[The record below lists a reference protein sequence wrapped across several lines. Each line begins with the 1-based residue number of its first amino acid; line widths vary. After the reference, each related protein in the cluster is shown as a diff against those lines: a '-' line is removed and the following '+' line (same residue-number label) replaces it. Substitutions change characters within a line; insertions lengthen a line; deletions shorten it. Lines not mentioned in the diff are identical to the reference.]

1 MLVCPSCGESNPDR
15 FRLCGFCGTPLAAAA
30 AAREERRTVTIVFS
44 DLQGSTK
51 LGEAL
56 DPESV
61 RAVMSRYF
69 DAMTAVL
76 RRHGGTIEKFIGD
89 AIMAVFGLPRIH
101 EDDALRAVRA
111 ARETQAALAELNDEL
126 ERDFGVRLTNRT
138 GVNTGEVVTGDA
150 ASAQRLVT
158 GDTVNTAARLE
169 QAAGPNEVLIG
180 ELTWRLVRD
189 AVEIEPVEP
198 LELKGKAERVAAY
211 RLLEVAAGIDG
222 AARDGRQP
230 LVGRTE
236 ELAFLLGHFRTAV
249 DERKPTIATVI
260 GDAGVGKSR
269 LIREVVASVADEA
282 VVVSGRC
289 LSYGEGTTFWPV
301 IEAVR
306 DAAGINPDDGPD
318 VGLDKLAALAV
329 DGAIVERFASILGLS
344 QDTFSIDELFWAVRR
359 WLETMTERHG
369 PICWVVDDIHW
380 AEPTFLTL
388 LQHVIETAIDHPI
401 FIVCSARRELLD
413 RALDWGQDGGRVM
426 LAPLADADA
435 GEVVANL
442 LGRTGIPTSVTN
454 RVVAAAEGNPLFVEQ
469 LTAMLVDSGKL
480 RPIGDGW
487 EVAGDNLFNIEVP
500 PTIHALI
507 AARLDLLRPDE
518 RAVIEP
524 ASVVGLEFSEASV
537 VALVA
542 EALVNDVSRHLREVE
557 RKGLIEGGRTTALD
571 EDGFR
576 FHHILIRDAA
586 YQSLLK
592 RERAQLH
599 ERFVDWVEGVNR
611 ANERGTEFEEI
622 LGYHLEQAYRYL
634 ADLGPLDDHGRAL
647 RSRASERLGSAGRRA
662 LARGDMSA
670 AAALLRRAAAL
681 LEEGAERAALLVDL
695 GEALTELGSFDEA
708 DEALITATDAASTA
722 GDGRLGAKAELARLA
737 TTLYLG
743 AAEDWGARVDEVVP
757 RSLRV
762 FGDADDHD
770 GLALAWRL
778 RVGRHGIAAEFAES
792 ARAAEQ
798 VVHHARL
805 AGNHRYET
813 RGASGYAQAAL
824 FGPTPVAEAIA
835 RCSALLEQVD
845 SDRRTG
851 AFIRSV
857 LAELTAMD
865 NRIDEGRALLAASVS
880 QLAELGS
887 NVLASS
893 SSSES
898 ARIEILAGNLQGAQ
912 ELLWKD
918 HHALTAMG
926 ERYLLPSVDGL
937 LARVLYTLDRF
948 DEAEELAV
956 AVREMAIEDDLDAQA
971 LWRSV
976 RAMLL
981 ARRGDV
987 EDAVTLS
994 LEAIDMRRRSDA
1006 IVFLADALADFSEV
1020 LRFTGREDEVRAVRN
1035 EALRLYERKG
1045 DVVSAGRLRSLLS

>member
-111 ARETQAALAELNDEL
+111 ARETQAALAQLNDEL

-150 ASAQRLVT
+150 ATAQRLVT

-222 AARDGRQP
+222 TARDGRQP
-230 LVGRTE
+230 LVGRTD

-249 DERKPTIATVI
+249 DERKPTVATVI

-269 LIREVVASVADEA
+269 LIREVVASLADEA

-289 LSYGEGTTFWPV
+289 LSYGDGTTFWPV

-318 VGLDKLAALAV
+318 VGFEKLGTLAGDRAV
-329 DGAIVERFASILGLS
+329 VERLASILGLS
-344 QDTFSIDELFWAVRR
+344 QDTFSLDELFWAVRR

-388 LQHVIETAIDHPI
+388 LQHVVETATGHPI
-401 FIVCSARRELLD
+401 FVVCSARRELLD

-442 LGRTGIPTSVTN
+442 LGRSGIPASVTD

-469 LTAMLVDSGKL
+469 MTSMLVDSGKL
-480 RPIGDGW
+480 RPTDGGWQVVGDDLS
-487 EVAGDNLFNIEVP
+487 AIEVP
-500 PTIHALI
+500 PTIHALL
-507 AARLDLLRPDE
+507 AARLDLLARDE

-524 ASVVGLEFSEASV
+524 ASVVGLEFSEAAV

-542 EALVNDVSRHLREVE
+542 ESLVPGVPQHLGEIE

-586 YQSLLK
+586 YQNLLK
-592 RERAQLH
+592 RERSQLH
-599 ERFVDWVEGVNR
+599 ERFVNWVDGVNQ
-611 ANERGTEFEEI
+611 ANERGAEFEEI

-634 ADLGPLDDHGRAL
+634 ADLGPLDDHGRVL

-670 AAALLRRAAAL
+670 AAALLRRASAL
-681 LEEGAERAALLVDL
+681 LDEGAERAALLVDL

-708 DEALITATDAASTA
+708 DEALATAADAAFNA
-722 GDGRLGAKAELARLA
+722 GDGRLSAKAELARLA

-743 AAEDWGARVDEVVP
+743 GADDWGARVDEAVP
-757 RSLRV
+757 RSLQV
-762 FGDADDHD
+762 FDEAGDHD

-805 AGNHRYET
+805 AGNRRYET

-835 RCSALLEQVD
+835 RCSDLLEQVE
-845 SDRRTG
+845 SDRRTA

-865 NRIDEGRALLAASVS
+865 DRIDEGRALLAASVN

-887 NVLASS
+887 NVLAAS

-898 ARIEILAGNLQGAQ
+898 ARIEILAGNLRGAE

-948 DEAEELAV
+948 DEADELAV

-971 LWRSV
+971 RWRSV
-976 RAMLL
+976 HAMLL
-981 ARRGDV
+981 ARRGEV
-987 EDAVTLS
+987 EGAISLS
-994 LEAIDMRRRSDA
+994 LEAIEMRRRSDA
-1006 IVFLADALADFSEV
+1006 IVFLADALTEFSEV
-1020 LRFTGREDEVRAVRN
+1020 LRFTGREDEVRAVRT
-1035 EALRLYERKG
+1035 EALGLFERKG

>member
-15 FRLCGFCGTPLAAAA
+15 FRLCGFCGTPLAAAV

-76 RRHGGTIEKFIGD
+76 RRHEGTIEKFIGD

-111 ARETQAALAELNDEL
+111 ARETQAALAALNDEL

-150 ASAQRLVT
+150 ATAQRLVT

-189 AVEIEPVEP
+189 AVKIEPVEP
-198 LELKGKAERVAAY
+198 LELKGKAEKVAAY
-211 RLLEVAAGIDG
+211 RLLEVTEGAEG
-222 AARDGRQP
+222 AARDGRQA
-230 LVGRTE
+230 LVGRKE
-236 ELAFLLGHFRTAV
+236 ELAFLLAHFQTAV

-269 LIREVVASVADEA
+269 LIREAVASIAGDA
-282 VVVSGRC
+282 TVVSGRC

-306 DAAGINPDDGPD
+306 DAAGISPDDGPD
-318 VGLDKLAALAV
+318 VGFVKLTALIADHEV
-329 DGAIVERFASILGLS
+329 VERLASILGLS

-359 WLETMTERHG
+359 WLEMTAERHG
-369 PICWVVDDIHW
+369 PMCWVVDDIHW

-388 LQHVIETAIDHPI
+388 LQHVVESATGHAI
-401 FIVCSARRELLD
+401 FVVCSARHDLLD
-413 RALDWGQDGGRVM
+413 RALDWGRGGG
-426 LAPLADADA
+426 LITLTPLTDADA
-435 GEVVANL
+435 GDVVANL
-442 LGRTGIPTSVTN
+442 LGRSGIPASVTD
-454 RVVAAAEGNPLFVEQ
+454 RVVSAAEGNPLFVEQ
-469 LTAMLVDSGKL
+469 MTSMLVDSGKL
-480 RPIGDGW
+480 RQTDGGWQVVGDDLS
-487 EVAGDNLFNIEVP
+487 AIEVP
-500 PTIHALI
+500 PTIQALL
-507 AARLDLLRPDE
+507 AARLDLLGRNE

-524 ASVVGLEFSEASV
+524 ASVVGLEFSEAAV

-542 EALVNDVSRHLREVE
+542 ESVAPEVQQHLGAIE

-586 YQSLLK
+586 YQNLLK
-592 RERAQLH
+592 RERSQLH
-599 ERFVDWVEGVNR
+599 ERFVSWVDGVNR
-611 ANERGTEFEEI
+611 ANERGAEFAEI

-634 ADLGPLDDHGRAL
+634 TDLGPLDDHGRAL

-670 AAALLRRAAAL
+670 AASLLRRAAL
-681 LEEGAERAALLVDL
+681 LAEGAERAALLADL
-695 GEALTELGSFDEA
+695 GEALTELGLFDEA
-708 DEALITATDAASTA
+708 NEALITAAEAASQA
-722 GDGRLGAKAELARLA
+722 GDGRLGAKAELTRLA
-737 TTLYLG
+737 TTLYMG
-743 AAEDWGARVDEVVP
+743 AADDWGARVDEAVP
-757 RSLRV
+757 RSLRI
-762 FGDADDHD
+762 FDDADDHD

-798 VVHHARL
+798 VVNHARL
-805 AGNHRYET
+805 AGNRRYEM

-824 FGPTPVAEAIA
+824 FGPTPVSEAIA
-835 RCSALLEQVD
+835 RCYDLLEQVD

-851 AFIRSV
+851 AFIRGV

-898 ARIEILAGNLQGAQ
+898 ARIEILAGNLHGAE
-912 ELLWKD
+912 ELLWND

-948 DEAEELAV
+948 EEADELAV
-956 AVREMAIEDDLDAQA
+956 GVREMAIEDDIDAQA

-976 RAMLL
+976 HAMLL
-981 ARRGDV
+981 ARRGQLD
-987 EDAVTLS
+987 DAIRLS
-994 LEAIDMRRRSDA
+994 FEAIDMRRRSDA
-1006 IVFLADALADFSEV
+1006 IVFLADALTDFSEV
-1020 LRFTGREDEVRAVRN
+1020 LRFTGREDEVRAVRT
-1035 EALRLYERKG
+1035 EALSLYERKG

>member
-1 MLVCPSCGESNPDR
+1 
-15 FRLCGFCGTPLAAAA
+15 
-30 AAREERRTVTIVFS
+30 VFS

-61 RAVMSRYF
+61 RAVMTRYF
-69 DAMTAVL
+69 DAMTAPL

-89 AIMAVFGLPRIH
+89 AIMAVFGLPLIH

-111 ARETQAALAELNDEL
+111 ARETQAALAVLNDEL
-126 ERDFGVRLTNRT
+126 ERDFGVRLTSRT

-150 ASAQRLVT
+150 ATAQRLVT

-189 AVEIEPVEP
+189 AVTIEAIEP
-198 LELKGKAERVAAY
+198 LELKGKQERVAAY
-211 RLLEVAAGIDG
+211 RLLDVAVDVDG
-222 AARDGRQP
+222 AVRDGRQP
-230 LVGRTE
+230 LVGRAD
-236 ELAFLLGHFRTAV
+236 ELAFLLAHFRRAV
-249 DERKPTIATVI
+249 DERTPTMATVI

-269 LIREVVASVADEA
+269 LIRDAVASIADEA
-282 VVVSGRC
+282 TVVSGRC
-289 LSYGEGTTFWPV
+289 LSYGDGTTFWPA

-306 DAAGINPDDGPD
+306 DAAGISPEDGPD
-318 VGLDKLAALAV
+318 AGREKLVALVVDEAV
-329 DGAIVERFASILGLS
+329 VERLASILGLS
-344 QDTFSIDELFWAVRR
+344 EDPFSIDELFWAVRR
-359 WLETMTERHG
+359 WLETMADRNG

-388 LQHVIETAIDHPI
+388 LQHVVESAVGHPI
-401 FIVCSARRELLD
+401 FIVCSARHELLD
-413 RALDWGQDGGRVM
+413 RARDWGQDGDRIT

-442 LGRTGIPTSVTN
+442 LGRSGIPASVTD
-454 RVVAAAEGNPLFVEQ
+454 RVVTAAEGNPLFVEQ
-469 LTAMLVDSGKL
+469 LTSMLVDSGKL
-480 RPIGDGW
+480 RPVDGGW
-487 EVAGDNLFNIEVP
+487 EVAGDLSAIDVP
-500 PTIHALI
+500 PTIHALL
-507 AARLDLLRPDE
+507 AARLGLLRREE
-518 RAVIEP
+518 RAVVEP
-524 ASVVGLEFSEASV
+524 ASVVGLEFSEAAV
-537 VALVA
+537 VALVTETLIPEVPA
-542 EALVNDVSRHLREVE
+542 HLGEIE

-592 RERAQLH
+592 RDRSQLH
-599 ERFVDWVEGVNR
+599 ERFVEWVDGVNQ
-611 ANERGTEFEEI
+611 ANERGAEFEEI

-634 ADLGPLDDHGRAL
+634 VDLGPLDDHGRAL
-647 RSRASERLGSAGRRA
+647 GSRASERLGSAGRRA

-670 AAALLRRAAAL
+670 AASLLRRASAL
-681 LEEGAERAALLVDL
+681 LEDGAELAALLVDL

-708 DEALITATDAASTA
+708 DEALVAAAAAASKA
-722 GDGRLGAKAELARLA
+722 GDDRLGAKAELARLA

-743 AAEDWGARVDEVVP
+743 AADWGTRVDEVVP

-762 FGDADDHD
+762 FEEAGDHD

-798 VVHHARL
+798 VVHLARL
-805 AGNHRYET
+805 AGNRRYET

-824 FGPTPVAEAIA
+824 FGPTPVSEAIA
-835 RCSALLEQVD
+835 RCSDLLEQVD

-851 AFIRSV
+851 AFIRGV

-898 ARIEILAGNLQGAQ
+898 ARIEILAGNLSGAE

-937 LARVLYTLDRF
+937 LSRVLYTLDRF

-956 AVREMAIEDDLDAQA
+956 AVRDMAIEDDIDAQA

-981 ARRGDV
+981 ARHGEV
-987 EDAVTLS
+987 EEAITLS

-1006 IVFLADALADFSEV
+1006 IVFLADALSDFAEV
-1020 LRFTGREDEVRAVRN
+1020 LRFSGREDEVRAVRT
-1035 EALRLYERKG
+1035 EALNLYARKG
-1045 DVVSAGRLRSLLS
+1045 DVVSAGRLRALLS